1 MSNVLSLRLFE
12 LSQSY
17 KLNICYKTHLLL
29 PHYLSL
35 LCDKHPDTDTELLL
49 HNPGLLSALGTYVAC
64 STAAAAPLCEA
75 NSFVE
80 MFKPKQSERSHMILC
95 CCCIVYGVFV
105 CVNMFIVYGV
115 SAQQN

>member
-1 MSNVLSLRLFE
+1 MSNVLSPCLFE

-35 LCDKHPDTDTELLL
+35 LCDKHPDTDTELLQ
-49 HNPGLLSALGTYVAC
+49 HNPGLLSALGTQH
-64 STAAAAPLCEA
+64 AALQQQICGA

-80 MFKPKQSERSHMILC
+80 MFQPKQSERSHMILC